1 MTIAWD
7 AIQNA
12 NRLLAQAALKPVQGT
27 RFQPTGFPDL
37 GPATYELPAGG
48 TARSMLL
55 VESAQSMAN
64 RLEAVCWD
72 AGRDDLVAA
81 LAGLPYVRVK
91 LWDSGQSTSSLLEAH
106 RLNSVYIMSEA
117 SFQEALRIRAGIP
130 EREKKKT
137 QDSAQDQEGGGFG
150 PIDHRAVA
158 RAVFYYDPCSVL
170 HGVFL
175 EKLDGR
181 VRLQRSLSAFIE
193 AADVGIASS
202 GGVKNDRVTAAG
214 FGPGWDASKGFGN
227 VPFHRTEFTA
237 DAVTAY
243 FSIDVAQ
250 IRAYALGEAA
260 ERLLLALAMWKI
272 GMLLQSGLRLR
283 TACDFE
289 MVDGLHVSRPEGLT
303 IPGVREL
310 EQELPGL
317 ISDCANQGL
326 FATPHVTELVFD
338 KPRK

>member
-7 AIQNA
+7 RIQGA
-12 NRLLAQAALKPVQGT
+12 NRLLAQAALRPVQGT

-37 GPATYELPAGG
+37 GPATYELPVEGV
-48 TARSMLL
+48 ARSMLL

-72 AGRDDLVAA
+72 SGQDDVVPVLS
-81 LAGLPYVRVK
+81 GLPYVRVK
-91 LWDSGQSTSSLLEAH
+91 LWDSGQTTSSILEAH
-106 RLNSVYIMSEA
+106 RLNSAYIMSDA
-117 SFQEALRIRAGIP
+117 SFQDSLRTRAHIP
-130 EREKKKT
+130 DRSKKKS
-137 QDSAQDQEGGGFG
+137 QDATQDQESGGIGL
-150 PIDHRAVA
+150 IDHRALV
-158 RAVFYYDPCSVL
+158 RAVFHYDPCSVL

-193 AADVGIASS
+193 AADVGIAAS

-214 FGPGWDASKGFGN
+214 FGPGWDASKGYGN

-237 DAVTAY
+237 NATTAFFAV
-243 FSIDVAQ
+243 DVAQ
-250 IRAYALGEAA
+250 IRAYALGETA

-272 GMLLQSGLRLR
+272 GKLLDSGLRLR

-289 MVDGLHVSRPEGLT
+289 VVDVLQIARPTDFTMPEVS
-303 IPGVREL
+303 EL
-310 EQELPGL
+310 EQALPGL
-317 ISDCANQGL
+317 IGDCASQGL
-326 FATPHVTELVFD
+326 FATPPVTELVFD